1 MTLYN
6 MQCAALTLSVE
17 EMNICLAALSA
28 LIHLM
33 HPGQRRGERNMQPAV
48 VHASKRA

>member
-1 MTLYN
+1 MLS
-6 MQCAALTLSVE
+6 AALILSVE

-33 HPGQRRGERNMQPAV
+33 HPGQRRGERNTQPAV
-48 VHASKRA
+48 VRASKRA